1 MKKKEKK
8 KNRSKLNDIVA
19 EIAHDL
25 GIDRRLVRQVL
36 VLLFKEIAIILILK
50 GKPVMIRRFVKFVV
64 AVRIAK
70 KIRETIGKLKTKKN
84 EFKRLK

>member
-1 MKKKEKK
+1 MDKKKKK
-8 KNRSKLNDIVA
+8 KSRSKLNQIVA
-19 EIAHDL
+19 EIAYDL

-70 KIRETIGKLKTKKN
+70 KIKEGIDKLKIKK
-84 EFKRLK
+84 K

>member
-1 MKKKEKK
+1 MDKKKKK
-8 KNRSKLNDIVA
+8 KNRSKLNQIVA

-25 GIDRRLVRQVL
+25 GIDRKLVRQVL

-50 GKPVMIRRFVKFVV
+50 GRPVMIRRFVKFVI

-70 KIRETIGKLKTKKN
+70 KIKEGIDKLKAKIK
-84 EFKRLK
+84 

>member
-1 MKKKEKK
+1 MDKKKKK
-8 KNRSKLNDIVA
+8 RNRSRLNEIVA

-25 GIDRRLVRQVL
+25 GIDRKLVRQVL

-70 KIRETIGKLKTKKN
+70 KIKETISKLKTKK
-84 EFKRLK
+84 KWI